1 MSLLGI
7 FTTGVTG
14 INAQAQKLGAI
25 SDNISNANT
34 DGYKP
39 TDVEFQTLVTQ
50 TDAPTIPGSTGP
62 EPVNYA
68 PGGVIPTPRQLVSL
82 QGLLT
87 STASNTDIAISG
99 NGFFPV
105 TAESSISGSGTSATL
120 DQGAT
125 LAVTRAGSFIMDAN
139 GLLTNSAGYTL
150 LGTPI
155 GSTLPTSLNGL
166 VPVALDPGPTVTVAG
181 SATSEVSVAAN
192 LPATAT
198 AGSTSQLTVGV
209 YDSAGSEYS
218 LGITFTNT
226 GTNTWTAAATSLT
239 PLNSASGVTTTVSS
253 TPTTLSFNSNGQL
266 TSTSNGL
273 SLGTFTLS
281 NGASLSPT
289 FNFGGSTGSNAAAGL
304 TQFGSTFANGDTQ
317 QIGGAGAGYRTGIAI
332 TGTGVVQEIYSN
344 GETIPR
350 YQLPVVTYIN
360 PQGLEPESGNVWIA
374 TQQSGK
380 AALNLPNTG
389 GAGQIMPSELEQSSV
404 DLSTEFENMIV
415 SEATYQANTKTIT
428 TANQMWQT
436 LTDLR

>member
-7 FTTGVTG
+7 FVTGVTG

-87 STASNTDIAISG
+87 STSSNTDVAISG
-99 NGFFPV
+99 NGFFAV
-105 TAESSISGSGTSATL
+105 TPESSITGSGTSATI
-120 DQGAT
+120 DKGAT
-125 LAVTRAGSFIMDAN
+125 LAVTRAGSFVMDAN

-150 LGTPI
+150 LGTPV
-155 GSTLPTSLNGL
+155 GSTLPTSLTGL
-166 VPVALDPGPTVTVAG
+166 VPVALDPGPTVTVPG
-181 SATSEVSVAAN
+181 SATTQVTLNGN

-198 AGSTSQLTVGV
+198 LGSSNQLSVGV
-209 YDSAGSEYS
+209 YDSAGVEYS

-239 PLNSASGVTTTVSS
+239 PVNSTTGVTTTVSS
-253 TPTTLSFNSNGQL
+253 TPQSLTFDSNGQL
-266 TSTSNGL
+266 TTSTLG

-281 NGASLSPT
+281 NGATLSPT
-289 FNFGGSTGSNAAAGL
+289 FSFGASTSGLGL
-304 TQFGSTFANGDTQ
+304 TQFGSTFANGDSQ
-317 QIGGAGAGYRTGIAI
+317 QVGGAGAGYRTGIAV
-332 TGTGVVQEIYSN
+332 TNTGVVQEIYSN

-360 PQGLEPESGNVWIA
+360 PQGLEPETGNVWIA

-380 AALNLPNTG
+380 AAINLPNTG
-389 GAGQIMPSELEQSSV
+389 GAGQIMPAELEQSSV
-404 DLSTEFENMIV
+404 DLATEFENMIV

-428 TANQMWQT
+428 TANSMWQT